1 MRRTCLDLVYELAR
15 NDRRIFFIGSDLG
28 VDTLKQF
35 KTEMPDRYLMEGV
48 SEANIIGMA
57 AGLALEGKIVYV
69 NTIATFITRRC
80 FEQVALDLCLHKVK
94 VRLIGSG
101 GGLVYAPLGPTH
113 LAIEDI
119 AILRALPG
127 MSIVAP
133 ADADE
138 MRRLMPLTVDHPGP
152 MYIRLAKGGDPI
164 VTDNRVPFEIGKAI
178 VMREGA
184 DALIVSTG
192 VLLRRALEASD
203 ALLGKGVKAA
213 VLHVPTVKPLDIDAI
228 VRMASQVPVI
238 VTAEEHSTIGG
249 LGSAVAEVLSEA
261 NFSSPKRF
269 KRIGIPDVF
278 PDRYGS
284 QDSLL
289 ARYDITA
296 QSISRTVEELAGSPW
311 QSGIA
316 PPEQQPAA
324 RQSQHTRTVL
334 PED

>member
-1 MRRTCLDLVYELAR
+1 MRKTCLDLVYELAK

-35 KTEMPDRYLMEGV
+35 KAEMPGRYLMEGV
-48 SEANIIGMA
+48 SEANIVGMA

-80 FEQVALDLCLHKVK
+80 FEQVALDLCLHNVK

-119 AILRALPG
+119 AILRALPR

-133 ADADE
+133 ADAEE

-164 VTDNRVPFEIGKAI
+164 VTDNRIPLEIGKAM
-178 VMREGA
+178 VMREGD

-192 VLLRRALEASD
+192 VVLRRALAAAD
-203 ALLGKGVKAA
+203 TLCGKGVEVT
-213 VLHVPTVKPLDIDAI
+213 VLHVPTVKPLDTEAI
-228 VRMASQVPVI
+228 ARLAARVPVI
-238 VTAEEHSTIGG
+238 VAAEEHSTIGG

-278 PDRYGS
+278 PDQYGS
-284 QDSLL
+284 QDSLM
-289 ARYDITA
+289 ARYGITA
-296 QSISRTVEELAGSPW
+296 EAIVKTVEELAGSLW

-316 PPEQQPAA
+316 LPAQQPAA
-324 RQSQHTRTVL
+324 RQS
-334 PED
+334 